1 MPTTPEAAA
10 MEATAEPAVEAAG
23 YAVAKTTGVGETYTM
38 IEAATHAVAEAPS
51 HAMPKAGMDKTY
63 AAIAETAGDAM
74 VEIVPAEAP

>member
-1 MPTTPEAAA
+1 MGLAVPTTPEAAA

-23 YAVAKTTGVGETYTM
+23 Y
-38 IEAATHAVAEAPS
+38 AVAEAPS